1 VGKDNSAPPAPD
13 YSQIAAASEQ
23 SAKYSYDLGQKQ
35 LQWAKDQYASNK
47 ATTDTVVNAALGQM
61 DQASKWAADDRNR
74 YEKIYQPLEE
84 QQAYDAQNWDSP
96 ERKERMAGA
105 AEADVAQ
112 QFENART
119 AASSKLEE
127 FGVDPSQTRQGALDA
142 QSRFAE
148 ATGRAGAGNNARS
161 QVDMQKQQLLA
172 GAVNVGKG
180 YPAQY
185 TAQQGVQANAG
196 NQAVNSGLAT
206 TQSGANTMGTGM
218 GWQTAGNT
226 AMGTWGNVMNT
237 GFQNQLDSW
246 KANQS
251 SSSGVGSVLGTAAG
265 LAGSLMMAEEGG
277 LMTNNLAD
285 GGPPTP
291 MPAGPPPPPS
301 GIPGRAV
308 AVPHSGFQVPPQ
320 ASPTG
325 GQGVDDVPANL
336 TAGEFVVP
344 KDVVQWKGAEWLQKE
359 IMKARRQAA
368 SQQTAP
374 AQPTPGPA
382 TGAPPRVQTAI
393 PMRA

>member
-1 VGKDNSAPPAPD
+1 MGKGGDAPPAPD
-13 YSQIAAASEQ
+13 YSQIAAASAQ
-23 SAKYSYDLGQKQ
+23 SSKYAFDLGQQQ
-35 LQWAKDQYASNK
+35 LQWAKDQYAQNK

-61 DQASKWAADDRNR
+61 DQSSKWAAADRNR
-74 YEKIYQPLEE
+74 YETMYQPLEE
-84 QQAYDAQNWDSP
+84 QQAYDAQNWDSS

-112 QFENART
+112 QFESGRQ
-119 AASSKLEE
+119 AATSKLEQ

-148 ATGRAGAGNNARS
+148 AAARAGAGNTARS

-172 GAVNVGKG
+172 QAVNVGKG

-185 TAQQGVQANAG
+185 TAQQGVSQGAG

-206 TQSGANTMGTGM
+206 TQSGANTMGTAGS
-218 GWQTAGNT
+218 WQTAGNS
-226 AMGTWGNVMNT
+226 ALGTWGNVLNT
-237 GFQNQLDSW
+237 GYQNQLDSW

-251 SSSGVGSVLGTAAG
+251 SSSGVGSLLGTAAG
-265 LAGSLMMAEEGG
+265 IGASFAMADEGG
-277 LMTNNLAD
+277 LMTNDLAD

-291 MPAGPPPPPS
+291 MPAGPPPPS
-301 GIPGRAV
+301 GIPGRSAV
-308 AVPHSGFQVPPQ
+308 AVPHNGFQIPPGV
-320 ASPTG
+320 SPTG
-325 GQGVDDVPANL
+325 GQGTDDVPANL

-374 AQPTPGPA
+374 AQPTPGPPS
-382 TGAPPRVQTAI
+382 GMPPRVQTAI
-393 PMRA
+393 PMRQ